1 VVGPALIG
9 KAQTGNA
16 PAWFGNTLNAAVV
29 EGEHRLYLKEW
40 IEPDGKDGTVHRCK
54 VRMLPD
60 TMPEFL
66 VDGEGQRR
74 FSGCSVA
81 VFFDMVVQARAAAAT
96 YVDEWGIGEM
106 QGVTGEVGEEF
117 GATKPGPKAPV
128 AAAVPAA
135 APRPAAPRPVAAPA
149 PAAPKPPAPR
159 PTVAG
164 LPAPRAPIPV
174 RK

>member
-1 VVGPALIG
+1 
-9 KAQTGNA
+9 
-16 PAWFGNTLNAAVV
+16 VV

-96 YVDEWGIGEM
+96 YVDEWGIGAME
-106 QGVTGEVGEEF
+106 GVTGEVGEEF
-117 GATKPGPKAPV
+117 GAGGKVAPKAPP
-128 AAAVPAA
+128 AAQMA
-135 APRPAAPRPVAAPA
+135 APRPAAPRPAAPA
-149 PAAPKPPAPR
+149 PAPSAAPKPPAPR